1 MCFLLKILNFIL
13 WPINCIVYIAQPN
26 FETFMKNL
34 IRLSYVVVAVAAVVF
49 AGCKAKQK
57 IPDGEKEVIVPC
69 SGPDFFT
76 NNKVFRANSI
86 GESIDQVTSKKK
98 ATTNAR
104 NELAQSIQTT
114 VKTVTDNYT
123 NSRSMDKREQL
134 EQRFE
139 QLNREVVEQTLQG
152 VRTICEKLVQT
163 KDGGYKT
170 YVAIELSADDLVK
183 QYNERL
189 SKDDRLKIDYD
200 YEKFKDTFN
209 AEMEK
214 KKTGN

>member
-1 MCFLLKILNFIL
+1 MKRIANFSLVI
-13 WPINCIVYIAQPN
+13 
-26 FETFMKNL
+26 
-34 IRLSYVVVAVAAVVF
+34 VVAAA
-49 AGCKAKQK
+49 ALMGGCKSKAKV
-57 IPDGEKEVIVPC
+57 PDGEKEVVVPC

-76 NNKVFRANSI
+76 SAKVFRANSI
-86 GESIDQVTSKKK
+86 GESMDQVTSKKK
-98 ATTNAR
+98 ALTNAR

-123 NSRSMDKREQL
+123 NSRSMNRKEEL
-134 EQRFE
+134 EQKFE

-163 KDGGYKT
+163 KDGNYKT

-189 SKDDRLKIDYD
+189 SKDERLKIDYD
-200 YEKFKDTFN
+200 YEKFKDTFDK
-209 AEMEK
+209 EMEK
-214 KKTGN
+214 KKSGN

>member
-1 MCFLLKILNFIL
+1 MINLLTKFNLDMKKIANLSFVL
-13 WPINCIVYIAQPN
+13 IV
-26 FETFMKNL
+26 L
-34 IRLSYVVVAVAAVVF
+34 AAVF
-49 AGCKAKQK
+49 IGGCKSKK
-57 IPDGEKEVIVPC
+57 TPIPDGEKEVVVPC

-76 NNKVFRANSI
+76 NAKVFRANSI
-86 GESIDQVTSKKK
+86 GESMDQVTSKKK
-98 ATTNAR
+98 ALTNAR

-123 NSRSMDKREQL
+123 NSRTMNRKEEL
-134 EQRFE
+134 EQKFE
-139 QLNREVVEQTLQG
+139 QLNREIVEQTLQG

-163 KDGGYKT
+163 KDGNYKT
-170 YVAIELSADDLVK
+170 YVAIELSADELVK

-209 AEMEK
+209 QEMEK
-214 KKTGN
+214 KKNGN

>member
-1 MCFLLKILNFIL
+1 MKS
-13 WPINCIVYIAQPN
+13 
-26 FETFMKNL
+26 FM
-34 IRLSYVVVAVAAVVF
+34 RLSSVVALIAAVIAV
-49 AGCKAKQK
+49 GCKSKQA
-57 IPDGEKEVIVPC
+57 IPSGEKEVSVPC
-69 SGPDFFT
+69 SGPDYFT

-86 GESIDQVTSKKK
+86 GESMDQVTSKKK
-98 ATTNAR
+98 ALTNAR

-123 NSRSMDKREQL
+123 NSREMNRKEEL

-139 QLNREVVEQTLQG
+139 QLNREVVDQTLQG

-163 KDGGYKT
+163 KEGNYKT

-189 SKDDRLKIDYD
+189 SKDERLKIDYD
-200 YEKFKDTFN
+200 YEKFKQTFD

-214 KKTGN
+214 RKSN

>member
-1 MCFLLKILNFIL
+1 MINLLTKFNLDMKR
-13 WPINCIVYIAQPN
+13 IA
-26 FETFMKNL
+26 NL
-34 IRLSYVVVAVAAVVF
+34 SFVLVAVAA
-49 AGCKAKQK
+49 ALIGGCKSKPK
-57 IPDGEKEVIVPC
+57 TPDGEKEIVVPC

-76 NNKVFRANSI
+76 TNKVFRANSI
-86 GESIDQVTSKKK
+86 GESMDQVTSKKK
-98 ATTNAR
+98 ALTNAR

-123 NSRSMDKREQL
+123 NSRSMNRKEEL
-134 EQRFE
+134 EQKFE

-163 KDGGYKT
+163 KDGNYKT

-209 AEMEK
+209 QEMEK
-214 KKTGN
+214 RKSGN